1 MRRKSP
7 TLGEPPE
14 FFSTQVSEARRFYL
28 DATARAQGPLIVV
41 CGGCEHCRPGYQ
53 IDRPDFPFY
62 SIEFVARG
70 KGALILAGRKY
81 ALSPGKIFSYGPGI
95 PHWITTDENSPLVKY
110 FVDFKGPDARRLL
123 ARYGLMPGVSTQVAS
138 PEAILRIFD
147 DLISNGENDSRYSP
161 LLCATIVQQL
171 ILKIAETA
179 ATDAAHT
186 TAAFSTYQTCRDFI
200 RANCMTIRS
209 LDQIAR
215 QCRIAPAYL
224 CRLFRRFD
232 DRSPYQYLMRLKM
245 TAAAQQL
252 QAPDARVKEVAYSLG
267 FGDAFHFSRAFKKVF
282 GVSPDAFR
290 KLR

>member
-1 MRRKSP
+1 MRRKTP
-7 TLGEPPE
+7 TPGGQPE

-28 DATARAQGPLIVV
+28 DTIGRTRGPLTVV

-53 IDRPDFPFY
+53 IDRRDFPFH

-70 KGALILAGRKY
+70 KGALILAGREH
-81 ALSPGKIFSYGPGI
+81 ALSPGKVFSYGPGI
-95 PHWITTDENSPLVKY
+95 PHWITTDENAPLVKY
-110 FVDFKGPDARRLL
+110 FVDFKGPDARKLL
-123 ARYGLMPGVSTQVAS
+123 RRYGLTPGAATQVAS
-138 PEAILRIFD
+138 PEAILRVFD
-147 DLISNGENDSRYSP
+147 DLIANGENDSRYSP
-161 LLCATIVQQL
+161 LLCATILQQL

-179 ATDAAHT
+179 ATEEAHT

-200 RANCMTIRS
+200 RANCLTIRS
-209 LDQIAR
+209 LDQVAR
-215 QCRIAPAYL
+215 QCRIDAAYL

-232 DRSPYQYLMRLKM
+232 DQSPYQYLMRLKM
-245 TAAAQQL
+245 TAAAQRL
-252 QAPDARVKEVAYSLG
+252 QAPDARVKEVAYALG